1 MTLTTDSTRAIV
13 TRGGDGPRGARR
25 TRVDLPEGHGR
36 RFHLGRVV
44 QPVAAVLTAV
54 LLLGIPFWLVIVT
67 ASKNQAEALNP
78 NLSLPTE
85 WQLFENF
92 ATVFTD
98 GKMLPAFFGSLL
110 VMVPSV
116 LGVLVLGA
124 MAAWVLAR
132 RSSRAL
138 AIVYALAISGIV
150 LPPAVVTIVLL
161 LRQLGLAG
169 TPIGMICVYM
179 GMYLSTVI
187 FFVTG
192 FVRTIPPE
200 LEEAARVDGASPVR
214 VFVTII
220 LPLLMPVLAT
230 ATILICLYIWND
242 VFYALFVVGGRL
254 DTLPL
259 NLYQVASSG
268 LYLQNWHL
276 IFAYIILMSLP
287 LLITFMIAQRK
298 IISGI
303 TSGAVK

>member
-1 MTLTTDSTRAIV
+1 VTATLSAAPTRPAASAAPKRQ
-13 TRGGDGPRGARR
+13 TR
-25 TRVDLPEGHGR
+25 R
-36 RFHLGRVV
+36 RFPV
-44 QPVAAVLTAV
+44 QPVAAVLTALLV
-54 LLLGIPFWLVIVT
+54 LGVPFWLVIAT
-67 ASKNQAEALNP
+67 AAKDQAEALNP
-78 NLSLPTE
+78 NLSPPGE
-85 WQLFENF
+85 WRLLDNF

-110 VMVPSV
+110 VMVPAV
-116 LGVLVLGA
+116 VGVLVLGS
-124 MAAWVLAR
+124 MAAWILGR
-132 RSSRAL
+132 RGGRLSA
-138 AIVYALAISGIV
+138 AIYALAISGIV
-150 LPPAVVTIVLL
+150 LPPAVVTVVLL

-169 TPIGMICVYM
+169 TALGMIGVYM

-192 FVRTIPPE
+192 FVRTIPHE
-200 LEEAARVDGASPVR
+200 LEEAARVDGAGPIR
-214 VFVTII
+214 VFVRVI
-220 LPLLMPVLAT
+220 LPLLRPVLAT

-242 VFYALFVVGGRL
+242 VFYALFVIGGRL

-259 NLYQVASSG
+259 NLYQVASAG

-287 LLITFMIAQRK
+287 LLITFVTAQRR

>member
-1 MTLTTDSTRAIV
+1 MSTKAAAPRAL
-13 TRGGDGPRGARR
+13 RAA
-25 TRVDLPEGHGR
+25 L
-36 RFHLGRVV
+36 
-44 QPVAAVLTAV
+44 QPAAAILVAVLA
-54 LLLGIPFWLVIVT
+54 LGVPFWLVLAT
-67 ASKNQAEALNP
+67 AAKDRGEALDP
-78 NLSLPTE
+78 NLAPPGE
-85 WQLFENF
+85 WRLLDNV

-98 GKMLPAFFGSLL
+98 GRMTTGLLGSLL
-110 VMVPSV
+110 VMVPAV
-116 LGVLVLGA
+116 IGVLVLGS
-124 MAAWVLAR
+124 MAAWILGR
-132 RSSRAL
+132 RGGRLSA
-138 AIVYALAISGIV
+138 AIYALAISGIV

-169 TPIGMICVYM
+169 TALGMIGVYM

-192 FVRTIPPE
+192 FVRTIPHE
-200 LEEAARVDGASPVR
+200 LEEAARVDGAGPVR
-214 VFVTII
+214 VFACVI
-220 LPLLMPVLAT
+220 LPLLRPVLAT

-242 VFYALFVVGGRL
+242 VFYALFVIGGRI

-259 NLYQVASSG
+259 NLYQVASAG

-287 LLITFMIAQRK
+287 LLITFMVAQRR

>member
-1 MTLTTDSTRAIV
+1 MTV
-13 TRGGDGPRGARR
+13 T
-25 TRVDLPEGHGR
+25 DLPLPADQR
-36 RFHLGRVV
+36 RATQPQPTLRRRRPVSRWLQPAVV
-44 QPVAAVLTAV
+44 V
-54 LLLGIPFWLVIVT
+54 LLVVALLGVPFWMVVVT
-67 ASKNQAEALNP
+67 AGKDQAEALDP
-78 NLSLPTE
+78 NLSLPSH
-85 WQLFENF
+85 WQLLENF
-92 ATVFTD
+92 GTVLSQ
-98 GKMLPAFFGSLL
+98 GRMVPAFLGSML

-116 LGVLVLGA
+116 LGVLILGS
-124 MAAWVLAR
+124 MASWVLAR
-132 RSSRAL
+132 RKSRL
-138 AIVYALAISGIV
+138 VSFVYALGISGIV

-169 TPIGMICVYM
+169 TAIGMIGVYM

-192 FVRTIPPE
+192 FVRTIPVE
-200 LEEAARVDGASPVR
+200 LEEAARVDGAGPVR
-214 VFVTII
+214 VFARII
-220 LPLLMPVLAT
+220 LPLLGPTLAT

-287 LLITFMIAQRK
+287 LLVTFVVMQRK
-298 IISGI
+298 IIAGI

>member
-1 MTLTTDSTRAIV
+1 MTTTAATQSDADRRIIITRA
-13 TRGGDGPRGARR
+13 RRRRLARA
-25 TRVDLPEGHGR
+25 T
-36 RFHLGRVV
+36 
-44 QPVAAVLTAV
+44 QPVVAILAAVA
-54 LLLGIPFWLVIVT
+54 LLGVPFWLVIAT
-67 ASKNQAEALNP
+67 ASKTQAEAFNP
-78 NLSLPTE
+78 NLSAPTE
-85 WQLFENF
+85 WRLFENF
-92 ATVFTD
+92 ATVFGD
-98 GKMLPAFFGSLL
+98 GRMLPAFFGSLL
-110 VMVPSV
+110 VMVPAV
-116 LGVLVLGA
+116 LGVLILGS
-124 MAAWVLAR
+124 MAAWILGRRKSRVL
-132 RSSRAL
+132 SF
-138 AIVYALAISGIV
+138 VYALAISGIV

-169 TPIGMICVYM
+169 TPLGMIGVYM

-192 FVRTIPPE
+192 FVRTIPTE

-214 VFVTII
+214 VFTKVI

-276 IFAYIILMSLP
+276 IFAYVVLMSLP
-287 LLITFMIAQRK
+287 LLIVFIVAQRK

>member
-1 MTLTTDSTRAIV
+1 MTETMTLTTGRA
-13 TRGGDGPRGARR
+13 RQLPRRR
-25 TRVDLPEGHGR
+25 TPI
-36 RFHLGRVV
+36 GRVV
-44 QPVAAVLTAV
+44 QPVAAILVAV
-54 LLLGIPFWLVIVT
+54 ALLGIPFLLTVLT
-67 ASKNQAEALNP
+67 ASKTQAEAFVPTLA
-78 NLSLPTE
+78 LPTE
-85 WQLFENF
+85 WHLFDNF
-92 ATVFTD
+92 ATVIGD
-98 GKMLPAFFGSLL
+98 GRMIAAFGGSVL
-110 VMVPSV
+110 VMVPAV
-116 LGVLVLGA
+116 LGVLILGS
-124 MAAWVLAR
+124 MAAWILGRRQSKGLAF
-132 RSSRAL
+132 
-138 AIVYALAISGIV
+138 VYAVAISGIV

-169 TPIGMICVYM
+169 TPVGMIGVYM
-179 GMYLSTVI
+179 GMYMSTVI

-192 FVRTIPPE
+192 FVRTIPVE

-214 VFVTII
+214 VFVKII

-259 NLYQVASSG
+259 NLYQVASAG

-287 LLITFMIAQRK
+287 LLVTFMVAQRK

>member
-1 MTLTTDSTRAIV
+1 MTETTTLTTGR
-13 TRGGDGPRGARR
+13 ARR
-25 TRVDLPEGHGR
+25 IPR
-36 RFHLGRVV
+36 RRSPIGRVI
-44 QPVAAVLTAV
+44 QPIAAIIVAVV
-54 LLLGIPFWLVIVT
+54 LLGIPFLLTVLT
-67 ASKNQAEALNP
+67 ASKTQAEAFVP
-78 NLSLPTE
+78 SLALPSE
-85 WQLFENF
+85 WHLFDNF
-92 ATVFTD
+92 ATVIGD
-98 GKMLPAFFGSLL
+98 GRMIAAFGGSVL
-110 VMVPSV
+110 VMVPAV
-116 LGVLVLGA
+116 LGVLILGS
-124 MAAWVLAR
+124 MAAWILGRR
-132 RSSRAL
+132 RSKGL
-138 AIVYALAISGIV
+138 AFVYAVAISGIV

-169 TPIGMICVYM
+169 TPVGMIGVYM
-179 GMYLSTVI
+179 GMYMSTVI

-192 FVRTIPPE
+192 FVRTIPVE

-214 VFVTII
+214 VFVKII

-259 NLYQVASSG
+259 NLYQVASAG

-287 LLITFMIAQRK
+287 LLITFMVAQRK

>member
-1 MTLTTDSTRAIV
+1 VSAISTRMR
-13 TRGGDGPRGARR
+13 RGRSA
-25 TRVDLPEGHGR
+25 TVIL
-36 RFHLGRVV
+36 
-44 QPVAAVLTAV
+44 QPIATVLAVV
-54 LLLGIPFWLVIVT
+54 LLLGVPFWLVIST
-67 ASKNQAEALNP
+67 AGKNQAEALNP
-78 NLSLPTE
+78 NLAAPSQ

-92 ATVFTD
+92 AVVFAD
-98 GKMLPAFFGSLL
+98 GRMVPAFLGSLL

-116 LGVLVLGA
+116 LGVLILGS
-124 MAAWVLAR
+124 MAAWILGR
-132 RSSRAL
+132 RSSRGL
-138 AIVYALAISGIV
+138 AVIYALAISGIV

-169 TPIGMICVYM
+169 TPVGMIGVYM

-192 FVRTIPPE
+192 FVRTIPQE
-200 LEEAARVDGASPVR
+200 LEEAARVDGAGPVK
-214 VFVTII
+214 VFVRII

-259 NLYQVASSG
+259 NLFQVASAG

-287 LLITFMIAQRK
+287 LLLVFVFAQRK

>member
-1 MTLTTDSTRAIV
+1 VSIAIV
-13 TRGGDGPRGARR
+13 PTNRRRAQLARIA
-25 TRVDLPEGHGR
+25 
-36 RFHLGRVV
+36 
-44 QPVAAVLTAV
+44 QPIVAVIAALA
-54 LLLGIPFWLVIVT
+54 LLGVPFWLVIIT
-67 ASKNQAEALNP
+67 ASKDQSEALNP
-78 NLSLPTE
+78 NLDLPSS

-92 ATVFTD
+92 ATVIGD
-98 GKMLPAFFGSLL
+98 GKMIPAFFGSLL

-116 LGVLVLGA
+116 LGVLILGS
-124 MAAWVLAR
+124 MAAWILGR
-132 RSSRAL
+132 RGGRGI
-138 AIVYALAISGIV
+138 AIIYALAISGIV

-169 TPIGMICVYM
+169 TPIGMIGVYM

-200 LEEAARVDGASPVR
+200 LEEAARVDGAGPVR
-214 VFVTII
+214 VFFRII

-276 IFAYIILMSLP
+276 IFAYVILMSLP
-287 LLITFMIAQRK
+287 LLITFIVAQRK

>member
-1 MTLTTDSTRAIV
+1 VSAVRARALRSGLRRFVQPTVAIV
-13 TRGGDGPRGARR
+13 TALL
-25 TRVDLPEGHGR
+25 V
-36 RFHLGRVV
+36 LGV
-44 QPVAAVLTAV
+44 
-54 LLLGIPFWLVIVT
+54 PFWLVLIT
-67 ASKNQAEALNP
+67 ASKNQEEAFTPSLT
-78 NLSLPTE
+78 LPTE

-92 ATVFTD
+92 AVVLD
-98 GKMLPAFFGSLL
+98 EGRMVPAFFGSLL
-110 VMVPSV
+110 VMVPAV
-116 LGVLVLGA
+116 FGVLVLGS
-124 MAAWVLAR
+124 MAAWILGR
-132 RSSRAL
+132 RSSRTL
-138 AIVYALAISGIV
+138 SFVYALAISGIV

-169 TPIGMICVYM
+169 TAVGMIGVYM

-192 FVRTIPPE
+192 FIRTIPAE
-200 LEEAARVDGASPVR
+200 LEEAARVDGASPPR
-214 VFVTII
+214 VFFRII
-220 LPLLMPVLAT
+220 LPLLTPVLAT

-259 NLYQVASSG
+259 NLYQVASAG

-287 LLITFMIAQRK
+287 LLITFVVAQRK

>member
-1 MTLTTDSTRAIV
+1 MSTIRSA
-13 TRGGDGPRGARR
+13 RGS
-25 TRVDLPEGHGR
+25 VGR
-36 RFHLGRVV
+36 LA
-44 QPVAAVLTAV
+44 QPVAAIVVAL
-54 LLLGIPFWLVIVT
+54 LLLGIPFWLVLIT
-67 ASKNQAEALNP
+67 ASKNQAEAFTP
-78 NLSLPTE
+78 NLQLPE
-85 WQLFENF
+85 HWQLTDNLV
-92 ATVFTD
+92 TVFTD
-98 GKMLPAFFGSLL
+98 GRMVSAFFGSLL

-116 LGVLVLGA
+116 AGVLILGS
-124 MAAWVLAR
+124 MASWVLAR
-132 RSSRAL
+132 RATRLMAF
-138 AIVYALAISGIV
+138 VYALAISGIV

-169 TPIGMICVYM
+169 TAIGMIAVYM

-192 FVRTIPPE
+192 FVRTIPIE
-200 LEEAARVDGASPVR
+200 LEEAARMDGASPAK
-214 VFVTII
+214 VFRKVI
-220 LPLLMPVLAT
+220 LPLLVPVLAT

-242 VFYALFVVGGRL
+242 VFYALFVIGGRI

-259 NLYQVASSG
+259 NLFQVASAG

-287 LLITFMIAQRK
+287 LLITFVIAQRW

>member
-1 MTLTTDSTRAIV
+1 MTATMTITTGSAKTAPRRRGRAVRVIQPIV
-13 TRGGDGPRGARR
+13 AI
-25 TRVDLPEGHGR
+25 L
-36 RFHLGRVV
+36 
-44 QPVAAVLTAV
+44 VALA
-54 LLLGIPFWLVIVT
+54 LLGVPFWLVILT
-67 ASKNQAEALNP
+67 ASKDQAEALRP
-78 NLSLPTE
+78 NLDLPSQ
-85 WQLFENF
+85 WHLLDNV

-98 GKMLPAFFGSLL
+98 GRMLAAFGGSVL

-116 LGVLVLGA
+116 LGVLVLGS
-124 MAAWVLAR
+124 MAAWILGRRKSRGLAF
-132 RSSRAL
+132 
-138 AIVYALAISGIV
+138 VYALAISGIV

-169 TPIGMICVYM
+169 TAVGMIGVYM

-192 FVRTIPPE
+192 FVRTIPVE

-214 VFVTII
+214 VFVKII

-259 NLYQVASSG
+259 NLYQVASAG

-287 LLITFMIAQRK
+287 LLITFIVAQRK